1 MPLIF
6 LSYRRFDSTP
16 ITRNIHNSLAE
27 AYGSDTIF
35 LDEKSIPKGA
45 DIRDYIRDMLSQC
58 AVVLPVIASG
68 WLSRITSFGF
78 GPDSWEQPNDWVRME
93 LEEAL
98 ANNLTKV
105 VPLLIDG
112 IDMPRADLLPDGLK
126 ALTYRNGFHFSSEA
140 FNEDMPRLIRELN
153 RMIDG
158 TVLALPEKLLSQS
171 DDEASRQA
179 YYRHE
184 VRYCLESNDGQLDEI
199 SQIYLDALR
208 QHLQLT
214 RESTKRIQD
223 AAQQP
228 YSRYTAAVRQLFAHQ
243 TKMTSGAEAA
253 EAFSTVVLDRR
264 ALNHLDR
271 LHHNL
276 ALPQWKALRIRHQI
290 EKEWEDRHRYSSK
303 PVLGAEG

>member
-6 LSYRRFDSTP
+6 LSYRRVDSTP
-16 ITRNIHNSLAE
+16 ITRSIHNRLAE
-27 AYGSDTIF
+27 TYGSDTIF

-45 DIRDYIRDMLSQC
+45 DIRDHIRETLSQC
-58 AVVLPVIASG
+58 AVVLPVIASD
-68 WLSRITSFGF
+68 WLSSITALGL

-105 VPLLIDG
+105 VPLLING
-112 IDMPRADLLPDGLK
+112 TKMPRADLLPDGLK
-126 ALTYRNGFHFSSEA
+126 ALTYRNGFHLSSEA

-158 TVLALPEKLLSQS
+158 TVLALPETLSGQS
-171 DDEASRQA
+171 DDEAARQA

-214 RESTKRIQD
+214 RESTRRIQA

-243 TKMTSGAEAA
+243 TRQTGGAAA
-253 EAFSTVVLDRR
+253 ARAFSAVALDRR

-276 ALPQWKALRIRHQI
+276 ALPQWKALKIRHQI
-290 EKEWEDRHRYSSK
+290 EKEWEDRHRH
-303 PVLGAEG
+303 GAQSVS

>member
-6 LSYRRFDSTP
+6 LSYRRRDSKP
-16 ITRNIHNSLAE
+16 ITRHIHSKLAE
-27 AYGSDTIF
+27 TYGSDTIF
-35 LDEKSIPKGA
+35 LDEKSIPGGA
-45 DIRDYIRDMLSQC
+45 DIRDHIRETLSQC

-68 WLSRITSFGF
+68 WLSSITSFGF
-78 GPDSWEQPNDWVRME
+78 EPDSWEQPNDWVRME

-105 VPLLIDG
+105 MPLLIDG

-126 ALTYRNGFHFSSEA
+126 PLTYRNGFHFSSEA

-158 TVLALPEKLLSQS
+158 TVLALPETLSSQS

-214 RESTKRIQD
+214 RESTKRIQA

-228 YSRYTAAVRQLFAHQ
+228 YSRYTAAVRQLIAHQ
-243 TKMTSGAEAA
+243 TSVAA
-253 EAFSTVVLDRR
+253 KANATEVPSTVVLDRR
-264 ALNHLDR
+264 AINHLHR

-276 ALPQWKALRIRHQI
+276 ALPQWKALKIRHQI
-290 EKEWEDRHRYSSK
+290 EKEWEDRHAR
-303 PVLGAEG
+303 VEGESRAS

>member
-6 LSYRRFDSTP
+6 LSYRRRDSQA
-16 ITRNIHNSLAE
+16 ITRSIHSKLAE
-27 AYGSDTIF
+27 TYGSETIF
-35 LDEKSIPKGA
+35 LDEKSIPKGV
-45 DIRDYIRDMLSQC
+45 DIRDYIRDTLSQC

-68 WLSRITSFGF
+68 WLSSIGSFGLRQ
-78 GPDSWEQPNDWVRME
+78 GNWEEPNDWVRIE

-98 ANNLTKV
+98 ANNATKV

-112 IDMPRADLLPDGLK
+112 IDMPRADLLPDELK
-126 ALTYRNGFHFSSEA
+126 ALTYRNGFHFSSKA
-140 FNEDMPRLIRELN
+140 FHEDMPRLIRELN
-153 RMIDG
+153 RLIDG
-158 TVLALPEKLLSQS
+158 TVLALPETLSDQA
-171 DDEASRQA
+171 DDEVARQE

-214 RESTKRIQD
+214 RETTKHIQA

-228 YSRYTAAVRQLFAHQ
+228 YSRYTAAVRQLIAHQ
-243 TKMTSGAEAA
+243 THVAASTNAA
-253 EAFSTVVLDRR
+253 ETTSTVVLDRR
-264 ALNHLDR
+264 AINHLRR

-276 ALPQWKALRIRHQI
+276 ALPQWKALKIQHQVQ
-290 EKEWEDRHRYSSK
+290 KEWEDRQQQPAQ
-303 PVLGAEG
+303 PVAQG

>member
-1 MPLIF
+1 
-6 LSYRRFDSTP
+6 
-16 ITRNIHNSLAE
+16 
-27 AYGSDTIF
+27 
-35 LDEKSIPKGA
+35 
-45 DIRDYIRDMLSQC
+45 
-58 AVVLPVIASG
+58 
-68 WLSRITSFGF
+68 
-78 GPDSWEQPNDWVRME
+78 ME

-126 ALTYRNGFHFSSEA
+126 ALAYRNGFHFSSEA

-153 RMIDG
+153 RIIDG
-158 TVLALPEKLLSQS
+158 TVLALPETLSSQS
-171 DDEASRQA
+171 DDEVSRQA

-214 RESTKRIQD
+214 RESTKRIQE
-223 AAQQP
+223 AVQRP
-228 YSRYTAAVRQLFAHQ
+228 YSRYTAAVRQLIHQ
-243 TKMTSGAEAA
+243 TKIHSEAEAA
-253 EAFSTVVLDRR
+253 EAFSTIVLDRR
-264 ALNHLDR
+264 AVNHLNR

-276 ALPQWKALRIRHQI
+276 ALPQWKAIKIKHQI
-290 EKEWEDRHRYSSK
+290 IKEWEERY
-303 PVLGAEG
+303 GA